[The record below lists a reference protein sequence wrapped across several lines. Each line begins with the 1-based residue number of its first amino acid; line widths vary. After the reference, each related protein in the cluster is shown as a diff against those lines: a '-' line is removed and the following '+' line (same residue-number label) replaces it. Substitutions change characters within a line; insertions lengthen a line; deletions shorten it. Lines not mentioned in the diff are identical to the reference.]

1 MNKLMRVV
9 GCLFVL
15 LALLANIG
23 FAAETKTIVFL
34 YTDMVASIKEDML
47 KGLEQAGLVDQQNV
61 EILQIRVSSDT
72 DPLQIVAQVQEAAPD
87 VILNAAEYRPILEA
101 LHGLSIPVIARM
113 HLESY
118 VEAGGMPTANIT
130 GVYTTIQDMVYHSYK
145 FLQKVAPLKPGQ
157 QVVYFDNTE
166 FSAIPKEVI
175 IDALERLQIPLKA
188 VVDVTVF
195 EDWQQA
201 VLQYNNDPEVG
212 WVLRTAP
219 TKKQDGSSVNIPAE
233 FFPWEREHFKK
244 PTIAYW
250 EFAVRAGT
258 LCGFATDTREVG
270 IQCGE
275 MVARILQG
283 EDVRTIKA
291 QYPNKVSI
299 SLNRKTAM
307 NLGIVFSMDV
317 LDLANVIYDDY
328 EGKQVIRK

>member
-1 MNKLMRVV
+1 MERILKRSVFV
-9 GCLFVL
+9 FVL
-15 LALLANIG
+15 LGLLTNIG

-61 EILQIRVSSDT
+61 TILQIHVSNNE
-72 DPLQIVAQVQEAAPD
+72 DPVQIVAQIQEAAPD
-87 VILNAAEYRPILEA
+87 VILNAAEYLPILEA
-101 LHGLSIPVIARM
+101 LHGLSIPVVARM

-118 VEAGGMPTANIT
+118 VDANGMPTANIT
-130 GVYTTIQDMVYHSYK
+130 GIYTTIQDMVYHSYK
-145 FLQKVAPLKPGQ
+145 FLQEVAPLKPGQ

-166 FSAIPKEVI
+166 FSAIPKEVVL
-175 IDALERLQIPLKA
+175 DALQRLQIPLKA

-201 VLQYNNDPEVG
+201 VLQYNNDQEVG

-219 TKKQDGSSVNIPAE
+219 TKKRDGSSLNIPKE

-250 EFAVRAGT
+250 EFAVQAGT

-270 IQCGE
+270 LQCAE
-275 MVARILQG
+275 MVARLLQG
-283 EDVRTIKA
+283 EDVRTIEA
-291 QYPNKVSI
+291 QYPNEVSI
-299 SLNRKTAM
+299 SLNRKTAT
-307 NLGIVFSMDV
+307 NLGIVFSIDV
-317 LDLANVIYDDY
+317 LNLANVIYDDY
-328 EGKQVIRK
+328 EGKRVIRK